1 MRSLRVKVINGF
13 EARIRASLRMLSPE
27 LRFKIADN
35 AGRVVVLL
43 REHVDAVMAKTV
55 ARRGATGA
63 RLQTGDVLRSQH
75 GAAKALQPVLSKC
88 DPMLILVRAAAI
100 MLMYA
105 ERPEMLMRSDAVYKA
120 CLFHSVRRLHRLAER
135 YYWDQRRAHTKHG
148 GSRSL
153 YTLPTMRARE
163 IGADWILD
171 SLVPAAMVLLRTV
184 RAAEGVHRVEVKLA
198 RDLGA
203 QSEAEIADR
212 ITRLRLA
219 ARWQL
224 KDRRRK
230 DKRLAALSAE
240 APPSSS

>member
-1 MRSLRVKVINGF
+1 
-13 EARIRASLRMLSPE
+13 
-27 LRFKIADN
+27 
-35 AGRVVVLL
+35 VLL
-43 REHVDAVMAKTV
+43 REHVDAVMAKTI
-55 ARRGATGA
+55 ARRGAAGE
-63 RLQTGDVLRSQH
+63 RLQTGDVLRSQY

-88 DPMLILVRAAAI
+88 DPMEILVRTAAI

-105 ERPEMLMRSDAVYKA
+105 EHPEMLMRRDAVYKA

-163 IGADWILD
+163 IGADWLLD

-184 RAAEGVHRVEVKLA
+184 RAAEGAYRVEVKLA

-203 QSEAEIADR
+203 QSEAEVAER

-219 ARWQL
+219 APWQL
-224 KDRRRK
+224 KDHRRK
-230 DKRLAALSAE
+230 DKRLTTFAQAV
-240 APPSSS
+240 